1 MLANARDRRRL
12 AQVSSSDF
20 ASQTVHVTTDAK
32 ARPIITA
39 LTMISA
45 DRNIFHGERS
55 RGRCEASTVFCASS
69 VTGISSD
76 AWGACVSCCSGGMVG
91 ERPGSAGGG
100 AASDAGGAAVTASE
114 GVVVTASGAAD
125 GAGDAAVSLA
135 GETGAGISAAGGGGE
150 GGVTAAGSDDA
161 GAASVVSAAGG
172 VDSWATTGTEDAMI
186 IATAAV
192 ARTERASQSWSPGT
206 FAERIFMV

>member
-1 MLANARDRRRL
+1 MLENARDRRRL

-32 ARPIITA
+32 ARPIITV

-69 VTGISSD
+69 VTGVSSD
-76 AWGACVSCCSGGMVG
+76 ACGAGVSCSSGMAG
-91 ERPGSAGGG
+91 ERPGSTAGG
-100 AASDAGGAAVTASE
+100 AASDGGGAEVAVP
-114 GVVVTASGAAD
+114 GAAD

-135 GETGAGISAAGGGGE
+135 GATGAGISTAGGGGA
-150 GGVTAAGSDDA
+150 AAGSDDA
-161 GAASVVSAAGG
+161 GVPSVVSAAAGG
-172 VDSWATTGTEDAMI
+172 GSWAATGTEDAMI
-186 IATAAV
+186 IAAAAAV
-192 ARTERASQSWSPGT
+192 RTERASQSWSPGT